1 MPAIDINPWVQELL
15 GELSVN
21 QQRQLV
27 ILQGSEPWCDA
38 QLQALRQLQL
48 SMLTLSNRQLGSVS
62 GTSLI
67 SSGPIPFSKAD
78 VCLGRE
84 AKLVVLD
91 LFTGFNPDV
100 LCIAAG
106 LVQAGGI
113 LVLLSAEIKRWQQ
126 DADLYSSWQEP
137 AKSARPRFAE
147 YFFEAFEASD
157 DIGFRVTPEALPAPK
172 SKLPVLA
179 ATQFVQ
185 GVTRQQADC
194 MQRIEQRIEQCIDQD
209 RPGVALI
216 RAQRG
221 RGKSSCLG
229 MLVERLAKHRRVL
242 VCADSRRAAAALLHF
257 APQAEFVAPD
267 RLLISN
273 PSADLVVIDE
283 AAMIAQSILRQI
295 NRLYPRLLMATTTGG
310 YEGTGQGFML
320 RFIAE
325 LEAKNLLQ
333 LELHDPVR
341 WCSGDKLEC
350 RLNQVL
356 LQDRVDEPEMPDN
369 SDMLEWEL
377 QVVEDPGATDFRE
390 SLWQVYRLLSSAH
403 YRTRP
408 SDLRMLMENPDLLLV
423 VARCGQRIVGAV
435 LLNREGGLDA
445 KLGKQIFLG
454 RRRPRGHLLAQML
467 TAQAGIAHF
476 AEYRGLR
483 VQRIA
488 VSEGCRRHGLGT
500 RLLERAFELAA
511 DSGLD
516 YLGASFAL
524 HSQTVRFWQQAGF
537 SLVHVSY
544 GEGKSSGNQSLA
556 ILRPLNP
563 RVEVA
568 LGQLQQRIE
577 DQLPTWMT
585 QFLQG
590 LDAGQVAALLRFAG
604 FTAGLSELERS
615 EVEAFAFGNKGFE
628 LCFVSLQK
636 YVMQWVAENGG
647 DVDPLLIEKAIQNR
661 AWERL
666 PRESVGE
673 GRKQL
678 QKRLRGL
685 VEASLKAC

>member
-1 MPAIDINPWVQELL
+1 MPAIDINPWVHELL
-15 GELSVN
+15 GELSLN

-38 QLQALRQLQL
+38 QLRALRQLQL
-48 SMLTLSNRQLGSVS
+48 SMLTLSNRPLEMETETES

-67 SSGPIPFSKAD
+67 PSSPIPFSKAD
-78 VCLGRE
+78 TCLGRE

-113 LVLLSAEIKRWQQ
+113 LVVLSAEIKCWQQ

-137 AKSARPRFAE
+137 ARSAKPRFAE
-147 YFFEAFEASD
+147 YFFAAFDASD
-157 DIGFRVTPEALPAPK
+157 DIGLRVTPEALPAPK
-172 SKLPVLA
+172 AKLPVLEP
-179 ATQFVQ
+179 TQFVQ

-194 MQRIEQRIEQCIDQD
+194 MQRIEHWVDQD

-257 APQAEFVAPD
+257 APQAEFIAPD
-267 RLLISN
+267 RLLLSN

-325 LEAKNLLQ
+325 LEARNVLQ
-333 LELHDPVR
+333 FELHDPVR
-341 WCSGDKLEC
+341 WNSGDRLEC

-356 LQDRVDEPEMPDN
+356 LQDRVAEIEMPAS
-369 SDMLEWEL
+369 SDMFKWQL
-377 QVVEDPGATDFRE
+377 QVVEDPGAADFRE
-390 SLWQVYRLLSSAH
+390 SLWQVYRLLSAAH

-445 KLGKQIFLG
+445 RLGKQIFLG

-467 TAQAGIAHF
+467 TAQAGIADF

-488 VSEGCRRHGLGT
+488 VSEDCRRRGLGT
-500 RLLERAFELAA
+500 CLLERALEIAA
-511 DSGLD
+511 GSELD

-524 HSQTVRFWQQAGF
+524 DSQTVKFWQQAGF
-537 SLVHVSY
+537 SLVHISY

-647 DVDPLLIEKAIQNR
+647 DFDPLLIEKVIQNR

-666 PRESVGE
+666 PRQTVGE

-685 VEASLKAC
+685 VEAMLNAC

>member
-1 MPAIDINPWVQELL
+1 MPAIDINPWVRELL
-15 GELSVN
+15 GELSLN
-21 QQRQLV
+21 QQRQLL

-38 QLQALRQLQL
+38 QLRELCQLQL
-48 SMLTLSNRQLGSVS
+48 SMLTLSNRGLETES
-62 GTSLI
+62 GTS
-67 SSGPIPFSKAD
+67 PIPFSKAD
-78 VCLGRE
+78 ACLGRE

-113 LVLLSAEIKRWQQ
+113 LAILSAEIKCWQQ
-126 DADLYSSWQEP
+126 DADLYGRWQEP
-137 AKSARPRFAE
+137 AISAKPRFAE
-147 YFFEAFEASD
+147 YFFAAFEASD
-157 DIGFRVTPEALPAPK
+157 DIGLRVTAEALPAPK
-172 SKLPVLA
+172 AKLPILE

-194 MQRIEQRIEQCIDQD
+194 MQRIEHWVDQD

-229 MLVERLAKHRRVL
+229 MLVKRLAKDRRVL
-242 VCADSRRAAAALLHF
+242 VCADSRRAAAALLQF
-257 APQAEFVAPD
+257 ATQAEFIAPD
-267 RLLISN
+267 RLLLSN
-273 PSADLVVIDE
+273 PVADLVVIDE
-283 AAMIAQSILRQI
+283 AAMIAQSTLRQI
-295 NRLYPRLLMATTTGG
+295 KRLYPRLLMATTTGG

-325 LEAKNLLQ
+325 LGSQDLLQ

-341 WCSGDKLEC
+341 WCAGDRLES

-356 LQDRVDEPEMPDN
+356 LQDRVDKLDMPDD
-369 SDMLEWEL
+369 SDLLKWQL
-377 QVVEDPGATDFRE
+377 QVVEDPGAADFRE
-390 SLWQVYRLLSSAH
+390 SLWQVYRLLTAAH

-435 LLNREGGLDA
+435 LLNREGGLGA
-445 KLGKQIFLG
+445 ELGKQIFLG
-454 RRRPRGHLLAQML
+454 RRRPKGHLLAQML

-476 AEYRGLR
+476 AEYSGLR

-488 VSEGCRRHGLGT
+488 VSEDFRRRGLGT
-500 RLLERAFELAA
+500 CLLERALEIAA

-524 HSQTVRFWQQAGF
+524 DSQTVRFWQQAGF

-556 ILRPLNP
+556 ILRALNP
-563 RVEVA
+563 AVEED

-577 DQLPTWMT
+577 DQLPAWMT

-590 LDAGQVAALLRFAG
+590 LEAAQVTALLRFVG
-604 FTAGLSELERS
+604 FTTSLNELERS
-615 EVEAFAFGNKGFE
+615 EIEAFAFGNKGFE

-636 YVMQWVAENGG
+636 YIMQRVAESVGAI
-647 DVDPLLIEKAIQNR
+647 DPLLIEKAIQNR
-661 AWERL
+661 PWERL
-666 PRESVGE
+666 PRETTAE
-673 GRKQL
+673 GRKHL

-685 VEASLKAC
+685 VEAMLKAC

>member
-1 MPAIDINPWVQELL
+1 MPAIDINPWVRELL

-21 QQRQLV
+21 KQRQLV
-27 ILQGSEPWCDA
+27 ILQGSEPWCDE
-38 QLQALRQLQL
+38 QLRALRQLQL
-48 SMLTLSNRQLGSVS
+48 SMLTLSNRELETES
-62 GTSLI
+62 GTSPI
-67 SSGPIPFSKAD
+67 SSAPIPFSKAD
-78 VCLGRE
+78 ACLGRE

-113 LVLLSAEIKRWQQ
+113 LAILSAEIKCWQQ
-126 DADLYSSWQEP
+126 DADRYARWQEP
-137 AKSARPRFAE
+137 AISAKPRFAE
-147 YFFEAFEASD
+147 YFFAAFEASD
-157 DIGFRVTPEALPAPK
+157 DIGLRITPEALPAPK
-172 SKLPVLA
+172 AKLPVLE

-194 MQRIEQRIEQCIDQD
+194 MQRIEHWVDQD

-229 MLVERLAKHRRVL
+229 MLVERLAKGCRVL

-257 APQAEFVAPD
+257 APQAEFIAPD
-267 RLLISN
+267 RLLLSN

-283 AAMIAQSILRQI
+283 AAMIAQSTLRQI
-295 NRLYPRLLMATTTGG
+295 KRLYPRLLMATTTGG

-325 LEAKNLLQ
+325 LGPQSLLQ
-333 LELHDPVR
+333 VELHDPVR
-341 WCSGDKLEC
+341 WCAGDRLEW

-356 LQDRVDEPEMPDN
+356 LQDQVDKLDMPDN
-369 SDMLEWEL
+369 SDLLKWQL
-377 QVVEDPGATDFRE
+377 QVVEDPGAADFGE
-390 SLWQVYRLLSSAH
+390 SLWQVYRLLSAAH

-423 VARCGQRIVGAV
+423 VARCGQRVVGAV

-445 KLGKQIFLG
+445 ELGKQIFLG
-454 RRRPRGHLLAQML
+454 HRRPKGHLLAQML
-467 TAQAGIAHF
+467 TAQAGLAHF

-488 VSEGCRRHGLGT
+488 VSEDFRRRGLGT
-500 RLLERAFELAA
+500 CLLERALKIAA

-524 HSQTVRFWQQAGF
+524 DSQTVRFWQQAGF
-537 SLVHVSY
+537 GLVHVSY

-556 ILRPLNP
+556 ILRALNP
-563 RVEVA
+563 RVEED

-577 DQLPTWMT
+577 DQLPSWMT

-590 LDAGQVAALLRFAG
+590 LDAGQVVALLQFAG
-604 FTAGLSELERS
+604 FSAVLSELERS
-615 EVEAFAFGNKGFE
+615 EIEAFALGNKGFE

-636 YVMQWVAENGG
+636 YVMQRVAENEG
-647 DVDPLLIEKAIQNR
+647 DFDHLLIEKAIQNR

-666 PRESVGE
+666 PREAVGE

-685 VEASLKAC
+685 VEAML

>member
-1 MPAIDINPWVQELL
+1 MPAIDINPWVHELL

-38 QLQALRQLQL
+38 QLRALRQLQL
-48 SMLTLSNRQLGSVS
+48 SMLTLSNRPLETETETES
-62 GTSLI
+62 GTSPI

-78 VCLGRE
+78 ACLGRE

-113 LVLLSAEIKRWQQ
+113 LVVLSAEIKRWQQ

-137 AKSARPRFAE
+137 ARSAKPRFAE
-147 YFFEAFEASD
+147 YFFAAFEASD
-157 DIGFRVTPEALPAPK
+157 DIGLRVTPEALPAPK
-172 SKLPVLA
+172 AKLPVLEP
-179 ATQFVQ
+179 TQFVQ

-194 MQRIEQRIEQCIDQD
+194 MQRIEHWVDQD

-257 APQAEFVAPD
+257 APQAEFIAPD
-267 RLLISN
+267 RLLLSN

-325 LEAKNLLQ
+325 LEARNLLQ
-333 LELHDPVR
+333 FELHDPVR
-341 WCSGDKLEC
+341 WNSGDRLEC

-356 LQDRVDEPEMPDN
+356 LQDRVAELEMPAS
-369 SDMLEWEL
+369 SDMFKWQL
-377 QVVEDPGATDFRE
+377 QVVEDPGAADFRE
-390 SLWQVYRLLSSAH
+390 CLWQVYRLLSAAH

-445 KLGKQIFLG
+445 RLGKQIFLG

-467 TAQAGIAHF
+467 TAQAGIADF

-488 VSEGCRRHGLGT
+488 VSEDCRRRGLGT
-500 RLLERAFELAA
+500 CLLERALEIAA
-511 DSGLD
+511 GSGLD

-524 HSQTVRFWQQAGF
+524 DSQTVKFWQQAGF

-615 EVEAFAFGNKGFE
+615 EIEAFAFGNKGFE

-647 DVDPLLIEKAIQNR
+647 DFDPLLIEKVIQNR

-666 PRESVGE
+666 PRQTVGE